1 MKKIYGSEHYSL
13 VNLEFIKKS
22 FLRYFSTF
30 GRVVSSTKSI
40 FKKNCVPTLHV
51 SKPSKFV
58 GNSCIYFFWLIKAQ
72 LIKNDIFLLTKI
84 PFVCEAGIASY
95 LKKRWSTLRQKSWV
109 SPGTPVLPTGRVD
122 RVVTY
127 GYKNVTNFWKPFYLD
142 LLSLLVLFI
151 SCMFLSHM
159 FFFVIVKQLVIC
171 WVNLCKTLKIYHFEL
186 FHGYN
191 IFWSINI
198 YFSRKDPS
206 FLGLCSFTCV
216 IVLSAMFCFLL
227 LLF

>member
-1 MKKIYGSEHYSL
+1 M
-13 VNLEFIKKS
+13 
-22 FLRYFSTF
+22 
-30 GRVVSSTKSI
+30 
-40 FKKNCVPTLHV
+40 PTLHV

-58 GNSCIYFFWLIKAQ
+58 GNSCMYFFWLIKAQ
-72 LIKNDIFLLTKI
+72 LIKNNIFLLTKI
-84 PFVCEAGIASY
+84 PFFCEAGCI
-95 LKKRWSTLRQKSWV
+95 WKSV
-109 SPGTPVLPTGRVD
+109 GQRSAKTRGFSPGTPVLPTGRVD

-142 LLSLLVLFI
+142 LLSLLVISI
-151 SCMFLSHM
+151 SCMFWATCM

-171 WVNLCKTLKIYHFEL
+171 WVNLCKTLKIYHFKL
-186 FHGYN
+186 FHCYN

-198 YFSRKDPS
+198 YLRWKDPS